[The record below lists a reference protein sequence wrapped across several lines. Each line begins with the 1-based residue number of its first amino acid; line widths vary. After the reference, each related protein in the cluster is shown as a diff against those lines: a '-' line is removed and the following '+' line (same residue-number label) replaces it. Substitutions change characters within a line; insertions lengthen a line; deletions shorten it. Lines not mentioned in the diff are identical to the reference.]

1 RGARAGPERRD
12 QVLRQRL
19 HRRGRR
25 AGPRRQRRRGPR
37 RQGRDGDPSD
47 GRRALIDSTR
57 LVVSRELR
65 GQIVAHARE
74 SAPQECCGLLLGDE
88 DVVRRV
94 LRCRNVHP
102 TPETRYVIDQA
113 QVFEAFRHSR
123 DFDRELVAIYHSHPR
138 SPAYPSPTDRAEA
151 QWPLAAYVLV
161 SLRVATPEVFAYR
174 ISDGAV
180 REIPIVEATA

>member
-1 RGARAGPERRD
+1 M
-12 QVLRQRL
+12 
-19 HRRGRR
+19 
-25 AGPRRQRRRGPR
+25 
-37 RQGRDGDPSD
+37 
-47 GRRALIDSTR
+47 
-57 LVVSRELR
+57 
-65 GQIVAHARE
+65 VAHARE

-151 QWPLAAYVLV
+151 QWPDAAYVLV
-161 SLRVATPEVFAYR
+161 SLRGEPPEMYAYR
-174 ISDGAV
+174 IGENRV
-180 REIPIVEATA
+180 REIPLVEP